1 MIIRLEELMMP
12 KPRVFI
18 ARRIP
23 QKGLQMILEVCE
35 AVIWPGELPPGK
47 DELMRQVRGMDGIL
61 SLLTDRIDGE
71 VMDEAGSGLKVISN
85 HAVGVDNV
93 DLAAATQRGI
103 LVGNTPGILTDTTA
117 DFAFALLMA
126 AARRVVEGARCVR
139 SGGWKTWDP
148 LFMLGMDIHG
158 ATLGIVGFGRIGRAM
173 ARRAAGFG
181 MRILYHDPIQKDDE
195 ETKRLG
201 ATKVE
206 LNHLLAESDFVSI
219 HTPLTEATFHLFNQ
233 ETLAKMKPDAI
244 LINTARGPVVD
255 EQALFQAL
263 KERKLAFA
271 ALDVTEIEPIPM
283 SSPLLELDNIL
294 ITPHIA
300 SASHATREKMATMAA
315 ENLIAGLQG
324 RQLPNCVNP
333 TVYQAKV

>member
-1 MIIRLEELMMP
+1 MS
-12 KPRVFI
+12 KPRVFV

-23 QKGLQMILEVCE
+23 QKGLDMILEVCE
-35 AVIWPGELPPGK
+35 ATVWPKELPPGR
-47 DELMRQVRGMDGIL
+47 DELLRQVRGVDGIL
-61 SLLTDRIDGE
+61 SLLTDRIDGAI
-71 VMDEAGSGLKVISN
+71 MDEAGAGLKVVSN

-103 LVGNTPGILTDTTA
+103 PVGNTPGILTDTTA

-126 AARRVVEGARCVR
+126 AARRIVEGERCVHAG
-139 SGGWKTWDP
+139 SWKTWDP
-148 LFMLGMDIHG
+148 LFLLGMDIHG

-181 MRILYHDPIQKDDE
+181 MRILFCDPAQNEDE
-195 ETKRLG
+195 ETARLG
-201 ATKVE
+201 AHKSE
-206 LNHLLAESDFVSI
+206 LDGLLAESDFVSI
-219 HTPLTEATFHLFNQ
+219 HTPLTEATFHLFSQ
-233 ETLAKMKPDAI
+233 TALAKMKPGAI

-255 EQALFQAL
+255 EQALFLAC
-263 KERKLAFA
+263 KRKRLAYA

-283 SSPLLELDNIL
+283 NSQLLELDNIL

-315 ENLIAGLQG
+315 ENLIAGLRG
-324 RQLPNCVNP
+324 ERLPNCVNP
-333 TVYQAKV
+333 EVYDETI